1 MNSNDQIL
9 VYEGKG
15 DVEGAENLKE
25 HLGSGAPG
33 FYFILNV
40 LAMHLQGATNS
51 SLALVQIWKPPMIA
65 ENLGWFL
72 LLKGESSHP
81 HYKVLF

>member
-15 DVEGAENLKE
+15 DMEGAENLKE

-33 FYFILNV
+33 FLILNV

-51 SLALVQIWKPPMIA
+51 SLALAQIWKPPMIA

-81 HYKVLF
+81 YYKVLF